1 MSSRYD
7 NLIAKAMDPAT
18 GDTEALA
25 CLRAAIKHKD
35 TAKKTS
41 SSSGNTVSFTF
52 SGRRYHCS
60 REILRVLDEMHNDGK
75 RLALSL
81 DVERRLHKKT
91 KLLLEKTQL
100 KVPTTPFWV
109 WFLIGV
115 GLAVLSIPLFL

>member
-25 CLRAAIKHKD
+25 CLRAAIKHKG

-60 REILRVLDEMHNDGK
+60 REVLKVLDEMHNDGK
-75 RLALSL
+75 HLVEVLK
-81 DVERRLHKKT
+81 VERRLHKKT
-91 KLLLEKTQL
+91 KFLLEKTQL
-100 KVPTTPFWV
+100 KVPTTPHWM
-109 WFLIGV
+109 WFLFGV
-115 GLAVLSIPLFL
+115 GLAVMFIPLFV